1 MAKKGFTLMELLVSI
16 FITGMVMLALVAMW
30 KTSSNHTAQAQRQS
44 VIKNENTIFL
54 RTFYND
60 FVEASDVLC
69 PNLNVQ
75 LCTNY
80 KSSFFAIK
88 NAILNPKETN
98 SIIRLTN
105 PVCGNEGDAWGL
117 ETNIADV
124 ENRCIKPSLVVYE
137 FRNSGIYKCT
147 KNFLDGDSQTIT
159 MADFATIV
167 NSCLGENNTNLI
179 LPYVESFNMSVPV
192 HGTGDDMVV
201 YPEILL
207 DYTVKKDFSGD
218 VPPVYFKMKRYFVRK
233 NGV

>member
-60 FVEASDVLC
+60 FVAASEVLC
-69 PNLNVQ
+69 PNVNVSI
-75 LCTNY
+75 CNESNTVY
-80 KSSFFAIK
+80 IAFK
-88 NAILNPKETN
+88 NAILDPKDTKN
-98 SIIRLTN
+98 IVRLTK
-105 PVCGNEGDAWGL
+105 PACGSNTDSWGDP
-117 ETNIADV
+117 TQPADV
-124 ENRCIKPSLVVYE
+124 ENRCIKPSFVVYE
-137 FRNSGIYKCT
+137 FKNSGVYKCT
-147 KNFLDGDSQTIT
+147 KDFLDNSSDSMSIS
-159 MADFATIV
+159 DFSAILTECTGIK
-167 NSCLGENNTNLI
+167 NTDLI
-179 LPYVESFNMSVPV
+179 LPYVQSFSMSVPTI
-192 HGTGDDMVV
+192 GSGDNLVV

-218 VPPVYFKMKRYFVRK
+218 VPPVYFRMKRYFVRK